1 MRNLIKK
8 HIIKVDNIKDEK
20 SSKKIEEKLQ
30 RMLGV
35 NKVNAN
41 HQKGNLRVTYNL
53 KFTNFMVLEKKLMEL
68 GYRPKSDILNS
79 LKRSFINFTEKNE
92 IISQKLRSTHNNN
105 LHQKPL
111 KN

>member
-1 MRNLIKK
+1 
-8 HIIKVDNIKDEK
+8 
-20 SSKKIEEKLQ
+20 
-30 RMLGV
+30 
-35 NKVNAN
+35 
-41 HQKGNLRVTYNL
+41 
-53 KFTNFMVLEKKLMEL
+53 LMEL